1 MVSPELVRSGQQA
14 LAAVAREA
22 AAGAPLVKCQL
33 LASGFY
39 EALKH
44 ELVQAAP
51 ADVAERDALMAAAI
65 QCLRVARA
73 AITPAIM
80 LDELERAVLLLQ
92 RNPPGSRPL
101 LRVIEGG
108 RSTKPTLAGG
118 GERLRL
124 VPR

>member
-22 AAGAPLVKCQL
+22 ATGAPLVKCQL

-44 ELVQAAP
+44 ELAQTAP
-51 ADVAERDALMAAAI
+51 MDVAARDALMAAAI
-65 QCLRVARA
+65 QCLRTARA
-73 AITPAIM
+73 AISPTAM
-80 LDELERAVLLLQ
+80 FEELERAVIMLEGH
-92 RNPPGSRPL
+92 RSTPRPL

-108 RSTKPTLAGG
+108 RSSQPPLATPAQ
-118 GERLRL
+118 RLRG
-124 VPR
+124 V